1 MTVVPEQEKPDG
13 NFPTCPYPNPEI
25 REAME
30 TGLRLC
36 DEVHPDL
43 MLGTDPDCDRMG
55 AAVPDGQGGY
65 RLISGNEMG
74 VLLLD
79 YLCRTRLERGTM
91 PENPVAVTTIVS
103 TDMASPVAEHYGVE
117 LRRTLT
123 GFKYIGEQIGL
134 LEAEGHPE
142 RYIFGFEE
150 SYGYLSGSHVR
161 DKDGVNAVMLVCECA
176 AWYAGQ
182 DMTLLD
188 AMNALYEKFGW
199 YQNGLLSKAFEG
211 QDGMEAM
218 NRLMKSLRAAPPIA
232 IAGRKVLETVD
243 YLHTG
248 LIPSDVLEFRLE
260 GGAKLIVRPSGT
272 EPKHSLM
279 RTT

>member
-1 MTVVPEQEKPDG
+1 M
-13 NFPTCPYPNPEI
+13 
-25 REAME
+25 
-30 TGLRLC
+30 
-36 DEVHPDL
+36 
-43 MLGTDPDCDRMG
+43 
-55 AAVPDGQGGY
+55 
-65 RLISGNEMG
+65 
-74 VLLLD
+74 
-79 YLCRTRLERGTM
+79 
-91 PENPVAVTTIVS
+91 
-103 TDMASPVAEHYGVE
+103 
-117 LRRTLT
+117 
-123 GFKYIGEQIGL
+123 
-134 LEAEGHPE
+134 EAEGHPE

-161 DKDGVNAVMLVCECA
+161 DKDGVNAVMLACECA

-243 YLHTG
+243 YLHGDTG

-272 EPKHSLM
+272 EPKLKGYLSVCGESEALAAQALETLKTAAE
-279 RTT
+279 RLIEG